1 MGISSTLA
9 REFGRAERREE
20 AVLTALPYLLLAASA
35 VVAVLQIAPLPRPVP
50 VAVLTV
56 ASAAWLAWWV
66 SAHPAWRDRRGL
78 MGAHV
83 AGLLV
88 LCAALVV
95 MAPSYGIFTMT
106 GYLHSY
112 ALLHGRWRALGA
124 LGTSAIMAVTYLG
137 GLARI
142 EPDEVWLW
150 LAITALSTALAVAA
164 YRLTDAAEQRADTQ
178 RRALAALEEAHRR
191 LQEAT
196 EANAALQTQLLAQ
209 ARESGTLAERQR
221 VAREIH
227 DTIAQGLAGILTQLQ
242 VAGPALPHS
251 SPVRERLDVAE
262 RLARESLVEARR
274 TVRALGPEQLERGTL
289 REALE
294 EITDAWS
301 AVHGTRVELTVTG
314 AERAL
319 PPEAEA
325 ALLRV
330 AQEALANVAKHARA
344 EHVALSLV
352 HAPQRVVLEVRDDG
366 DGFEPE
372 TRAPTD
378 EEADGEGGFGLHGMR
393 QRLEAH
399 GGRLVIDAAPGRGT
413 ALCATLPG

>member
-20 AVLTALPYLLLAASA
+20 AVFSALPLLLLAASA
-35 VVAVLQIAPLPRPVP
+35 LISLLQLGELGRPVP
-50 VAVLTV
+50 VLVLTGACAIWLLGWV
-56 ASAAWLAWWV
+56 RARPALRGRPAAA
-66 SAHPAWRDRRGL
+66 GT
-78 MGAHV
+78 HV
-83 AGLLV
+83 AGLMGMGAVLV
-88 LCAALVV
+88 LL
-95 MAPSYGIFTMT
+95 APWYGIFALT
-106 GYLHSY
+106 GYLHGYSY
-112 ALLHGRWRALGA
+112 LRGPGRVLAALA
-124 LGTSAIMAVTYLG
+124 TSAIMAVAYLG
-137 GLARI
+137 GIARI
-142 EPDEVWLW
+142 EPGEVWLW
-150 LAITALSTALAVAA
+150 LAISVLSTALAVAA

-178 RRALAALEEAHRR
+178 RRALVALEEAHRR

-196 EANAALQTQLLAQ
+196 DANAALQAQLLDQ

-242 VAGPALPHS
+242 AAEPALPPGS
-251 SPVRERLDVAE
+251 AARDRVLTAE

-301 AVHGTRVELTVTG
+301 DAHGIHVELTVTG
-314 AERAL
+314 AERTL
-319 PPEAEA
+319 PQEAEA

-352 HAPQRVVLEVRDDG
+352 HALQRVVLEVRDDG
-366 DGFEPE
+366 DGFESE
-372 TRAPTD
+372 TRAPAD
-378 EEADGEGGFGLHGMR
+378 EEADGEGGFGLRGMR